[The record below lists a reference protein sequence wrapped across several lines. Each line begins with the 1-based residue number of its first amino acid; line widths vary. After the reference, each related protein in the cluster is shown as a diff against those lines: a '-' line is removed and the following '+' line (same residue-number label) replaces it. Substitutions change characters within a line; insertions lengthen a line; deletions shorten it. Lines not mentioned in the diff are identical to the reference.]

1 MTHLILTDDEREVL
15 TDILE
20 TEISDLRMEIMDTD
34 TVAYKETL
42 KNRER
47 ILKHILLVLQ
57 QANQPAAA

>member
-34 TVAYKETL
+34 RLSYKAAL
-42 KNRER
+42 QNRER
-47 ILKHILLVLQ
+47 ILKKILAALQ
-57 QANQPAAA
+57 QPTLAVV